1 MENNNVLE
9 YEDIPQV
16 AMDAMNDVH
25 RNELDIVN
33 KINTA
38 ISINDVE
45 QISQLCQ
52 EWLAHTKAHFDRENS
67 MMEQYSFPAYH
78 CHHGEHVEAMSGL
91 ESIIN
96 DWNESHDVEVLSVY
110 VKNTWPQWY
119 VSHISTMDTVTSAF
133 IKGCMARE

>member
-1 MENNNVLE
+1 MGNNNVLE

-33 KINTA
+33 KISAA
-38 ISINDVE
+38 ISVNDVVT
-45 QISQLCQ
+45 IDQLCQ
-52 EWLAHTKAHFDRENS
+52 EWLEHTKAHFDRENS
-67 MMEQYSFPAYH
+67 FMKKYSFPAYH
-78 CHHGEHVEAMSGL
+78 CHHGEHVEALLGL

-96 DWNESHDVEVLSVY
+96 AWQENHDLDVLATY

-119 VSHISTMDTVTSAF
+119 INHISTMDIVTSAF